1 MLLIYLF
8 FKSAALLRGLTVW
21 KCVCGVCVCM
31 FYFMTGIDLVDLS
44 RERVFMWEQFF
55 LKCAFCLWQTLIIPW
70 WLTRHQNSLTLFKRC
85 HLRTLLG
92 DFALLSNNNNNK
104 LSFWFLWKVLLILWQ
119 NPCDTHRD
127 WELWRLLRYDCICGG
142 TVQIPLSFLMLTA
155 FTFLFFERIFIAVSY
170 LTFEIVIINSFK
182 KFFCT
187 SLCFGNNYVWC
198 LVNRIYLLYGLQL

>member
-1 MLLIYLF
+1 MCVWCLCMYVLF
-8 FKSAALLRGLTVW
+8 YDWDRFSRFEQRKGFYVRTV
-21 KCVCGVCVCM
+21 
-31 FYFMTGIDLVDLS
+31 
-44 RERVFMWEQFF
+44 F

-104 LSFWFLWKVLLILWQ
+104 LSFWFLGKVLLILWQ

-155 FTFLFFERIFIAVSY
+155 FTFLSFFLSFFWKNIYCCVIFDLWDCY
-170 LTFEIVIINSFK
+170 N
-182 KFFCT
+182 
-187 SLCFGNNYVWC
+187 
-198 LVNRIYLLYGLQL
+198 